1 MSTAILSRSVLLNI
15 LLVFTG
21 TLILCCRRI
30 TRSDDLRN
38 TATSSGRDPNM
49 VSTSAAVVSG
59 NNSPRESILSWME
72 IMRTTLIRHNSIN
85 AANSLKPRTALLNFE
100 TTSSSP
106 LSRFVMSCF
115 QRGLSVSCW
124 TDSSITCTQPYWHI
138 HSLSASYS
146 SYEFALN
153 ICQYPI
159 QMITSANIQ
168 VLFEWPN
175 QTIIKIE
182 LFIFSSF
189 FLSLVFIDN
198 HTIKY
203 DIEKYTKYSSNG
215 IKYRK
220 LYIVLREIVRKHIV

>member
-1 MSTAILSRSVLLNI
+1 MASVALTSYFLFPGTRPGFLLSATLYLPKIWYTVLLLLTLQCAMISLTVYPLLYMSTAILSRSVLLNI

-21 TLILCCRRI
+21 TRKLCYRRI
-30 TRSDDLRN
+30 ARSDDLRN

-49 VSTSAAVVSG
+49 VSTSAGVESG

-146 SYEFALN
+146 SSEFAL
-153 ICQYPI
+153 
-159 QMITSANIQ
+159 
-168 VLFEWPN
+168 
-175 QTIIKIE
+175 TI
-182 LFIFSSF
+182 
-189 FLSLVFIDN
+189 
-198 HTIKY
+198 
-203 DIEKYTKYSSNG
+203 
-215 IKYRK
+215 
-220 LYIVLREIVRKHIV
+220 